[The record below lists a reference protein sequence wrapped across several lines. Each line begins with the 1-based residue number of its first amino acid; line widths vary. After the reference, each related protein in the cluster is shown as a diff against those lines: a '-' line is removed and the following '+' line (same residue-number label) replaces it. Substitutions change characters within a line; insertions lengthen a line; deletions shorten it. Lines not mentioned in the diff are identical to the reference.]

1 MIVADRTVRT
11 VSADYFTEIEA
22 HFARRRGT
30 PFVLNAKDWAL
41 MQEWSD
47 DGIPLPVVI
56 EAIDSVF
63 DKQEAKGQKVNG
75 LSYCRHA
82 VKELWD
88 ERREL
93 QIGAEAATPEEDPTS
108 RLEALAAALPAA
120 YADRVRALRGSVPH
134 IEEQLMALETELI
147 DELLPQAPELRA
159 EAEALVAGADEKTR
173 ARSLD
178 AHVRRLVRE
187 RFGMPRL
194 SLF

>member
-1 MIVADRTVRT
+1 MRT

-30 PFVLNAKDWAL
+30 TFIVNPKDWAL
-41 MQEWSD
+41 MKKWQE

-56 EAIDSVF
+56 EALDSVF
-63 DKQEAKGQKVNG
+63 DKQEAKGKKVNS

-93 QIGAEAATPEEDPTS
+93 QIGAEGAVPEEDPKA
-108 RLEALAAALPAA
+108 RLEELAAVLPAR
-120 YADRVRALRGSVPH
+120 YAERVRGLKGSVPH
-134 IEEQLMALETELI
+134 IEEQLMVIEAELL

-173 ARSLD
+173 ARSLE
-178 AHVRRLVRE
+178 AHVRRLARE
-187 RFGMPRL
+187 RFGVPRL

>member
-22 HFARRRGT
+22 HFALRRGT
-30 PFVLNAKDWAL
+30 PFVLSAKDWAL
-41 MQEWSD
+41 MQEWSAA
-47 DGIPLPVVI
+47 GIPLPIII

-63 DKQEAKGQKVNG
+63 DKQEEKGRKVNG
-75 LSYCRHA
+75 LRYCRHA

-93 QIGAEAATPEEDPTS
+93 QIGAESVTPEEDPTS
-108 RLEALAAALPAA
+108 RLDALANALPSA

-147 DELLPQAPELRA
+147 ESLLPQAPELRA

-178 AHVRRLVRE
+178 AHLRRLVRE
-187 RFGMPRL
+187 RFGIPRL